1 MPQWVT
7 VPQTRAHISLSCS
20 PRAMAPRHG
29 VTPRGTLHA
38 PPKGTEGQ
46 GEDPCRQQIF
56 WRSNESV
63 VLQKS
68 LKTSG
73 EEKPNIC
80 KESLPGAAVFP
91 TFVPTFFGTHRPL
104 PPHETPGRPLGVLQS
119 EPPPDGNAGR
129 ARARRV
135 SGGTAGPPGLPLLRV
150 SASPIKAR
158 LIKRSRLR
166 VGIVANPRDAAADRA
181 LRIFPRV
188 QPPRAT
194 ENPLPNALGRSR
206 APPPAPRIA
215 LPLSARSAPPGA
227 PQPSARSAR
236 TAHPGSRPQREHR

>member
-7 VPQTRAHISLSCS
+7 VPQTGAHISLSCS
-20 PRAMAPRHG
+20 PWAMAPRHG

-80 KESLPGAAVFP
+80 NESCRERLFSLLLSQPS
-91 TFVPTFFGTHRPL
+91 L
-104 PPHETPGRPLGVLQS
+104 
-119 EPPPDGNAGR
+119 EP
-129 ARARRV
+129 
-135 SGGTAGPPGLPLLRV
+135 
-150 SASPIKAR
+150 I
-158 LIKRSRLR
+158 
-166 VGIVANPRDAAADRA
+166 
-181 LRIFPRV
+181 
-188 QPPRAT
+188 
-194 ENPLPNALGRSR
+194 
-206 APPPAPRIA
+206 APSLHVRPPAA
-215 LPLSARSAPPGA
+215 
-227 PQPSARSAR
+227 PSAFCSQNRHP
-236 TAHPGSRPQREHR
+236 TAMQAEPGPGV